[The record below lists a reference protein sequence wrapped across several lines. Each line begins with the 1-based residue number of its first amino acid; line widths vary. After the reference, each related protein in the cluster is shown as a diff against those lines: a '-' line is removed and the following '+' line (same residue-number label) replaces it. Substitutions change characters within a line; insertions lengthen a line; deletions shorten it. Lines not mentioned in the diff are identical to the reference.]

1 MYRQR
6 TSILKSCEA
15 EKKWHLV
22 DAQERVVGR
31 LATEIAHLLRGKH
44 NPRFTPH
51 MDSGDFVVVVN
62 AGKVKFTGKKWDE
75 KIYYR
80 HSGHV
85 GGLKQRTA
93 REQFAREPERIL
105 YNAVKGMLPKGPL
118 GRRLL
123 TKLKIFVGQNH
134 AHQAQKPVPYG
145 R

>member
-6 TSILKSCEA
+6 TSVLKPSEA
-15 EKKWHLV
+15 QKKWHLI
-22 DAQERVVGR
+22 DAQGKIVGR
-31 LATEIAHLLRGKH
+31 LATEIARLLRGKH

-51 MDSGDFVVVVN
+51 TDSGDFVVVVN
-62 AGKVKFTGKKWDE
+62 ADKVKFTGKKWDE

-80 HSGHV
+80 HSGYI

-93 REQFAREPERIL
+93 REQLARQPEKIL

-123 TKLKIFVGQNH
+123 AKFKVFAGQDH
-134 AHQAQKPVPYG
+134 THQAQKPVAYE